1 MPTNELLAEV
11 QFLRERLKIAITW
24 IQNQYCRE
32 DAVIPN
38 CWHCTHCHT
47 AGETLD
53 SIRHQEW
60 CILHRL
66 TPPTPTPGSEGGD
79 GEQIVINPLTESDLV
94 IEAMRQEKA
103 GEFVKV
109 RREDLEAIV
118 NPEAYYYTSR
128 VFPYLSLNEARKR
141 LKAALKGE

>member
-66 TPPTPTPGSEGGD
+66 TPPE
-79 GEQIVINPLTESDLV
+79 
-94 IEAMRQEKA
+94 A

-109 RREDLEAIV
+109 RREDLEAIM
-118 NPEAYYYTSR
+118 NPDAYYYTSR
-128 VFPYLSLNEARKR
+128 VFLKFSLNEARKR